1 MASEDGKALTPRT
14 VRCVSVNL
22 SGRPLLDTGPDA
34 KLYIDRG
41 HLLERVSRAAEDGLN
56 VLVLGERGAGKTSLL
71 RQAAAKLREAG
82 KIAVFADVALGEDAS
97 EVLELIRR
105 ALRIP
110 APTTP
115 FPPLLVHRAVPPSDS
130 VQLLSAV
137 RDLGRGEEAVVLV
150 DGLPSARVAHT
161 IFGRLRDE
169 LWQLPYT
176 WVVSA
181 DQRDE
186 ATLLSPPADAFFD
199 LRVELSPLSKEQAME
214 LLRRR
219 LEDKESVDLK
229 ALVESTDRTP
239 RQVIDIARDVLVFDR
254 PVSDVREGLVWLQTE
269 ASKLGRTASMM
280 IEVLRQ
286 RGPTS
291 ASDLEFLQSL
301 GLTRTR
307 ATQVLRE
314 LEEAGLVSATYEGRR
329 KLYTV
334 LTEPGEEHGRS

>member
-1 MASEDGKALTPRT
+1 M
-14 VRCVSVNL
+14 NL
-22 SGRPLLDTGPDA
+22 SGRPLLDTAPDA

-41 HLLERVSRAAEDGLN
+41 RLLERVSGAAEDGLN

-82 KIAVFADVALGEDAS
+82 KIAIFADVALGEDAS

-110 APTTP
+110 APAP
-115 FPPLLVHRAVPPSDS
+115 RLPPLAFHRAVPPTDS

-199 LRVELSPLSKEQAME
+199 LRVDLAPLSREEAIE

-219 LEDKESVDLK
+219 IEDEDCTNLE
-229 ALVESTDRTP
+229 ALIESTDRTP
-239 RQVIDIARDVLVFDR
+239 RQLLDVARDVLMFHR
-254 PVSDVREGLVWLQTE
+254 PVSDVLEGLVWLQTE

-280 IEVLRQ
+280 VEVLRQ

-291 ASDLEFLQSL
+291 ASDREFLQSL

-314 LEEAGLVSATYEGRR
+314 LEEAGLVSATHEGRR
-329 KLYTV
+329 KLYAVVTG
-334 LTEPGEEHGRS
+334 PGEGDGRS